1 MSDLGW
7 AIFLSMRIALL
18 ATAAAALA
26 ALPLAFWLGRKKPF
40 GASAL
45 EALIL
50 LPLVLPPTVVGY
62 ILIRLLGAQSWI
74 GILLK
79 RAFNYTLLFRIEAAV
94 LAATVVSLPLLYLP
108 AKAAFASVERELE
121 EVARIMGANRL
132 QILWYVSLPIARR
145 GIISGLLLAFA
156 RALGEFGA
164 TVMVFGNS
172 EDRLTLPIS
181 VYVDYE
187 QNQWSHALP
196 AVLFLTAVSLVVIV
210 IYNRLPVTR
219 QE

>member
-1 MSDLGW
+1 MNELGW
-7 AIFLSMRIALL
+7 AILLSMRIALL
-18 ATAAAALA
+18 ATGATALI

-40 GASAL
+40 GASAI
-45 EALIL
+45 EAVIL

-74 GILLK
+74 GMFLK
-79 RAFNYTLLFRIEAAV
+79 ETFNYTFLFRIEAAV
-94 LAATVVSLPLLYLP
+94 IAATVVSLPLLYLP

-121 EVARIMGANRL
+121 EVARLMGANRF
-132 QILWYVSLPIARR
+132 QILWHVSLPLARR

-210 IYNRLPVTR
+210 VYNRLPLTR